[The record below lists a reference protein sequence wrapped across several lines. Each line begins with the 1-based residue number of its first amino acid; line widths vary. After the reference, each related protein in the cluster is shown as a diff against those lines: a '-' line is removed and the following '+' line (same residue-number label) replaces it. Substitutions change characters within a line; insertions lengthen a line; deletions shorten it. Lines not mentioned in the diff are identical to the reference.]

1 MNNEEIKGII
11 NALGAMSEMLG
22 AYRDMLLIQG
32 FTRVEAVQLCQAY
45 MAIALSNKPSQH
57 EGAK

>member
-1 MNNEEIKGII
+1 MNDAQVKELIDG
-11 NALGAMSEMLG
+11 LGAMSEMLG

-45 MAIALSNKPSQH
+45 MAITLSNKPSQH
-57 EGAK
+57 EGAP